1 MAEEFSKLV
10 EQTKLNNDKQDRVID
25 LLEQANKPEPK
36 RELQRA
42 SKDEVDAEYDVLK
55 KGNIFTVAYNRL
67 SGIDRADDILSKEL
81 TPAQV
86 KTNAMLDDLTNKNI
100 QQNETLNKIGAAL
113 FIGLEL
119 DRKLQNATQDQL
131 LLASDQFDYEKK
143 QDNEEERNRLLDKD
157 KDKPTTGSTT
167 SGDDKGGSFMFGG
180 LGALGNIL
188 GLTALTLGGSLLGV
202 KMLQDPEFRDKV
214 SGLFKAI
221 GNVFNI
227 IVDEIFT
234 PLFPVLKAIAE
245 FNIFLLTKAF
255 EFTGNAL
262 STLADFAKDIAALER
277 DDQIRLALL
286 SSGSAEILRRS
297 LPRLLGPNGPVGV
310 INRALFG
317 TPTMTGAGQITR
329 QGGIF
334 NSILRIFR
342 PLINLAGGIMTF
354 GVVKNFTGLF
364 GATGTRV
371 GRFMTSISKLFLP
384 LTIALAAYEAIQGFI
399 DKFFETET
407 VVGPAGMTMQQ
418 TPPMIRRIVNGVE
431 GALLGLLK
439 SLVYYP
445 LDFLRTSINYITEKL
460 FGVEIIPS
468 DDEILGGLNSLF
480 EGVEKFFD
488 DFANFDARAYI
499 NENFPTIAKILDFI
513 LGTEVD
519 ALIPE
524 IKAQRALESQ
534 VARLQKIIDDNQERL
549 DNEDLKPKTRE
560 YLENEIAKRQEQ
572 IRNLPELLTADEIV
586 ERLIKYQDLIDADAG
601 GVIGTNVLANRIDS
615 LNELLAEQG
624 LELQNVNGQPVVV
637 QTSNNQVNNN
647 QGNTVSIGKETTPN
661 DTTFNA
667 LLNAGGAI

>member
-1 MAEEFSKLV
+1 MAEDFSKLV
-10 EQTKLNNDKQDRVID
+10 EQTKLNNEKQDRVIE
-25 LLEQANKPEPK
+25 LLAQANQPESG

-42 SKDEVDAEYDVLK
+42 SKDEVEAEYDVLK
-55 KGNIFTVAYNRL
+55 RGNVFTVAYNRL
-67 SGIDRADDILSKEL
+67 TGIDQTDNIIEDQL

-86 KTNAMLDDLTNKNI
+86 NTNTLIEDLTNKTVE
-100 QQNETLNKIGAAL
+100 QNEILNKIGAAL

-119 DRKLQNATQDQL
+119 DRKLQGATQDQL
-131 LLASDQFDYEKK
+131 LLASNQFNYEKK
-143 QDNEEERNRLLDKD
+143 QDNEEERRRILDQQGNET
-157 KDKPTTGSTT
+157 TTGGATT
-167 SGDDKGGSFMFGG
+167 GDDKGGSFLFGG
-180 LGALGNIL
+180 LGALGKIL
-188 GLTALTLGGSLLGV
+188 GLTALSLGGALLGV
-202 KMLQDPEFRDKV
+202 KFLQDPEFRQKIKD
-214 SGLFKAI
+214 LFDAI
-221 GNVFNI
+221 GTVFRI

-234 PLFPVLKAIAE
+234 PLFPVLKGIAE

-255 EFTGNAL
+255 EFTGSAL

-286 SSGSAEILRRS
+286 GSGSAEILRRS
-297 LPRLLGPNGPVGV
+297 LPRLLGPDGPVGV

-317 TPTMTGAGQITR
+317 TPTITGAGQVVR

-342 PLINLAGGIMTF
+342 PLINLAAGIMTF
-354 GVVKNFTGLF
+354 GVVRNFTGLF

-384 LTIALAAYEAIQGFI
+384 LTIALAAYEGIQGFI

-480 EGVEKFFD
+480 AGIEQFFV
-488 DFANFDARAYI
+488 DFSNFNARAYI
-499 NENFPTIAKILDFI
+499 NENFPTIGKILDFI

-519 ALIPE
+519 ELRPQIAE
-524 IKAQRALESQ
+524 QRALESQ
-534 VARLQKIIDDNQERL
+534 IENLQDKIDQAQAKLDDENFTGNRKFYEDQIALRQAQIDEL
-549 DNEDLKPKTRE
+549 DGLLSPS
-560 YLENEIAKRQEQ
+560 EIANRI
-572 IRNLPELLTADEIV
+572 IR
-586 ERLIKYQDLIDADAG
+586 YQDLVDQEAG
-601 GVIGTNVLANRIDS
+601 GILGTKMLTNRIEE
-615 LNELLAEQG
+615 LNQQLAEQG
-624 LELQNVNGQPVVV
+624 LSLQNINGQPVVV

-661 DTTFNA
+661 DSTFNA
-667 LLNAGGAI
+667 LIGATAIP